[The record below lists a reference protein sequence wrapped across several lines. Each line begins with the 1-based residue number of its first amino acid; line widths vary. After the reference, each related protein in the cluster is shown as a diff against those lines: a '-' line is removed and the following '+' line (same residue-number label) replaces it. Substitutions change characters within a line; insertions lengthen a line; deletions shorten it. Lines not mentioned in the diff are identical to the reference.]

1 MGKDGETN
9 LTVRKVSVAIPASV
23 VSDTPHL
30 REKTSKIG
38 LIGRAAAIFR
48 ISEIIIYPDNPH
60 ANQERDM
67 DLVATLLTYVETPQY
82 LRKRLF
88 KLKPELQYAGILP
101 PLRTP
106 HHPLNRRMKDLKV
119 GEYREGAT
127 VSQMKEGTLIDI
139 GVEEPAVLSNTQLP
153 VNKRVSVKV
162 KKIDDRFEVE
172 LADHD
177 RIPEYWGYLVSVE
190 RQPFGKL
197 VRGRRFGLTIA
208 TSKFGLP
215 FADVADE
222 IAERWQKAETV
233 LVAFGAPSQGLHE
246 VVKREDLNLDDI
258 ADFVINTIP
267 MQGTETVRT
276 EEALI
281 TSLAILNERFH
292 L

>member
-139 GVEEPAVLSNTQLP
+139 GVEEPAMLSNTQLP
-153 VNKRVSVKV
+153 VNRRVSVKV

-190 RQPFGKL
+190 RQSFGKL